1 MSSILE
7 NIDFDTMVNALNE
20 TLFMTF
26 VSLIFAV
33 IIGLILGIT
42 IYLTQEDGL
51 YPNLF
56 VK

>member
-33 IIGLILGIT
+33 IIGLILGIVDTVKKGKAGAKKT
-42 IYLTQEDGL
+42 I
-51 YPNLF
+51 
-56 VK
+56 